1 MIAAEISHCLL
12 RYRRPISFSACWFD
26 DTEEKRP
33 TRGCV
38 SHERNERAIYDGAD
52 RATAA
57 SSAVLSTYPL
67 SFCA

>member
-1 MIAAEISHCLL
+1 LLVEISPPNQLL
-12 RYRRPISFSACWFD
+12 SQLFD
-26 DTEEKRP
+26 DTDEKRP